1 MSIVQDAVL
10 LMLWKISRYDGIF
23 DGVNCKH
30 DGFFVNYR
38 CDSGNC
44 DDDGLLDSVNFTS
57 WLSIQ

>member
-30 DGFFVNYR
+30 DGFFDGVNYR
-38 CDSGNC
+38 CDRN
-44 DDDGLLDSVNFTS
+44 
-57 WLSIQ
+57 I